1 MAQKCDDD
9 MMPFLKIFFSNTIF
23 CLFCEGRRLEIK
35 YREYSSLVTAL
46 VYKGGVGYVHRVD
59 FEFFVA
65 FYVVVVVARRK
76 AFSLPKRSFESFFA
90 AAAFFGFFSFSREEA
105 LEEEDGKKMRAK
117 VVFFFGCS
125 AMPKIG

>member
-1 MAQKCDDD
+1 M
-9 MMPFLKIFFSNTIF
+9 
-23 CLFCEGRRLEIK
+23 
-35 YREYSSLVTAL
+35 
-46 VYKGGVGYVHRVD
+46 GYVHRVD

-65 FYVVVVVARRK
+65 FYVVVVARRK
-76 AFSLPKRSFESFFA
+76 AFLPRSFESFFTTTA
-90 AAAFFGFFSFSREEA
+90 FGFFSFSREEA

>member
-1 MAQKCDDD
+1 M
-9 MMPFLKIFFSNTIF
+9 
-23 CLFCEGRRLEIK
+23 
-35 YREYSSLVTAL
+35 
-46 VYKGGVGYVHRVD
+46 GYVHRVD

-65 FYVVVVVARRK
+65 FYVVVAQRK
-76 AFSLPKRSFESFFA
+76 AFSPRSFESFFA
-90 AAAFFGFFSFSREEA
+90 AAFGFFSFSREEA